1 MKQLTWK
8 FVLFAVLFFIV
19 LKGIDF
25 FGARGMTSTS
35 LTVAEN
41 AVAEYEMAM
50 RNGDKATACFR
61 AGVAASAYLSAKAEA
76 DYRKWHAIYKACS

>member
-1 MKQLTWK
+1 MKQLALK
-8 FVLFAVLFFIV
+8 LLLFGLLLLPV

-25 FGARGMTSTS
+25 VGASGMTRTH
-35 LTVAEN
+35 LTVAES

-50 RNGDKATACFR
+50 RNGDKSTACFR

-76 DYRKWHAIYKACS
+76 EYRKWQSVYDACK